1 MKNCFCRHGC
11 FKLLEMYTI
20 VLLIYGLRGT
30 QLGNTVKKLVL
41 PHENFVL
48 QSVFDS
54 IPQEIAF

>member
-1 MKNCFCRHGC
+1 
-11 FKLLEMYTI
+11 MYTI

-30 QLGNTVKKLVL
+30 QLGNTVKELGL

-54 IPQEIAF
+54 IPQQIAF